1 MHFIWEGLK
10 TAFYLIFT
18 LDAEVFQIVGVSL
31 RVSLTAVAF
40 ATAIGVPL
48 GFALAVGEFRGKEAV
63 ATTINTLMSLPTV
76 VVGLTVFALI
86 SRQGPLGDFGLLFT
100 RWAMVIGQAILATP
114 IVTGLSMAVV
124 GAVDRRVRETALTL
138 GASQP
143 QAALTVLVEARLAL
157 MAALVA
163 GFGRVIG
170 EVGSAMMLGGN
181 IRYYTRTI
189 TTAIALETA
198 KGEFGQGIALG
209 IILMAVALTV
219 NIAFRR
225 LQAVRR

>member
-1 MHFIWEGLK
+1 MHFLWEGLK
-10 TAFYLIFT
+10 TAFYLIAT
-18 LDAEVFQIVGVSL
+18 LDAEVFHIVGVSL
-31 RVSLTAVAF
+31 RVSLTAVGF

-48 GFALAVGEFRGKEAV
+48 GFALAVGDFRGKEAV
-63 ATTINTLMSLPTV
+63 AIVVNTLMSLPTV
-76 VVGLTVFALI
+76 VVGLTVFVLI
-86 SRQGPLGDFGLLFT
+86 SRQGPLGDLGLLFT

-114 IVTGLSMAVV
+114 IVAGLSMAAVQ
-124 GAVDRRVRETALTL
+124 AVDRRVRETALTL
-138 GASQP
+138 GASRRE
-143 QAALTVLVEARLAL
+143 AALTVLLEARFAL

-163 GFGRVIG
+163 GFGRVVG

-219 NIAFRR
+219 NLSFRR
-225 LQAVRR
+225 LQALRG